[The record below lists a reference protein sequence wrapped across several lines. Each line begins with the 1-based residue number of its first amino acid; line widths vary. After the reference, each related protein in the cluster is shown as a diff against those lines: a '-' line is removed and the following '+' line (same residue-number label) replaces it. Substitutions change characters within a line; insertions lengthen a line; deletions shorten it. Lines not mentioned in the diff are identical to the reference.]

1 MMTLEE
7 VLEKTRA
14 SLDAQA
20 DAAME
25 RSRESLHFSPLSDE
39 QIDELMAEQQ
49 EELARW
55 KAEALAEI
63 ERGLRAWASSKA

>member
-7 VLEKTRA
+7 VLAQDTKV

-25 RSRESLHFSPLSDE
+25 RSRESLHFSPLTDQE
-39 QIDELMAEQQ
+39 IDELMAEQQ
-49 EELARW
+49 EQLAQQ
-55 KAEALAEI
+55 KGAYAEI
-63 ERGLRAWASSKA
+63 ERDSGRWACLSA